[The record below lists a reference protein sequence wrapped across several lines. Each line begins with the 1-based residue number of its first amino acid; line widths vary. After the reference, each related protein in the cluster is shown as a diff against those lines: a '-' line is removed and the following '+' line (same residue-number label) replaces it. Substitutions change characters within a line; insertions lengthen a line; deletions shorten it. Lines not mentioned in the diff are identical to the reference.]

1 MNKIIFTI
9 LIFLVFASCGTQRQ
23 IRRTYINQSETRL
36 KEDFGTP
43 EAIIDNKDNKIYIF
57 EKIKELRSTEINQ
70 GKLTLDPIIT
80 PRVTKTER
88 YYFTV
93 REGIIIETGFE
104 EEYER

>member
-9 LIFLVFASCGTQRQ
+9 LLFLVLVSCGTQRQ
-23 IRRTYINQSETRL
+23 IRRTYINQQEAKL

-43 EAIIDNKDNKIYIF
+43 KSIINYKDDKIYIF
-57 EKIKELRSTEINQ
+57 EKSEELKSTEINQ

-80 PRVTKTER
+80 PQVTKTKR

-93 REGIIIETGFE
+93 RDGIIIETRFE
-104 EEYER
+104 KEYER

>member
-23 IRRTYINQSETRL
+23 IRKTYINQSEARL

-43 EAIIDNKDNKIYIF
+43 KSIIDNLNDKVYIF
-57 EKIKELRSTEINQ
+57 EKKKKLRSTEINQ

-80 PRVTKTER
+80 PQVTKTER

-93 REGIIIETGFE
+93 RDGIIIETGFE